1 MGNSRKV
8 IKRLSII
15 MIVVFAIGML
25 ASAILFLKNNIF
37 GQMANREVIAT
48 VINEKIYKYQIES
61 YKQIL

>member
-25 ASAILFLKNNIF
+25 ASAILFLKNNIKRSVVTIKSAKSTDGSTPRKF
-37 GQMANREVIAT
+37 TRCAR
-48 VINEKIYKYQIES
+48 
-61 YKQIL
+61 